1 MYTCANGCRYSHGG
15 WSSQEKK
22 RMPQKNGS
30 SLRTSIHPQIK
41 HSYVSQLKERTSASK
56 RYVAT
61 TQGEKNIF
69 LLVLEFSN
77 HLPRFR
83 PCLYISWEALVF
95 FSFCACMSPQYI
107 SNSLL
112 TTAVYSWS
120 GVYYWRPL
128 LLGFMHSGR
137 CGNTKHEQV
146 AEGIDLLV
154 PMQDL
159 PPVTLYLSLVHCVC
173 VAQISGRPF
182 KVVSKKLEKTLV
194 WL

>member
-41 HSYVSQLKERTSASK
+41 HGYVSQLKERTSASK

-61 TQGEKNIF
+61 TREEKNIF

-107 SNSLL
+107 SNLLL

-120 GVYYWRPL
+120 GVYFWRPL

-146 AEGIDLLV
+146 AEEGGGGPGPSRPNARSVTEV
-154 PMQDL
+154 PFLNNWSYYQR
-159 PPVTLYLSLVHCVC
+159 VC
-173 VAQISGRPF
+173 IKRPNIQM
-182 KVVSKKLEKTLV
+182 
-194 WL
+194 